1 MELNAGVEIAPA
13 MNGDDLQKGLSQVG
27 VRRAEARL
35 CPREG
40 ISMPLYMYQASCT
53 ARFRLQVPLHEVRV
67 IALGEPAHA
76 ERHCGGPVAAQP
88 SFLSRAWIWIGRLN
102 CPAYSRQSSLF
113 GTRWTGVHHGPI
125 LLIRDQVYRRC
136 TWPERIGFLS
146 ARCWLPGYL
155 HRRAM
160 GCVRD

>member
-88 SFLSRAWIWIGRLN
+88 CHSEPGMDL
-102 CPAYSRQSSLF
+102 
-113 GTRWTGVHHGPI
+113 
-125 LLIRDQVYRRC
+125 D
-136 TWPERIGFLS
+136 WPT
-146 ARCWLPGYL
+146 
-155 HRRAM
+155 
-160 GCVRD
+160 

>member
-1 MELNAGVEIAPA
+1 VFDLPDESDIPSFAEPFFMELNAGVEIAPA

-88 SFLSRAWIWIGRLN
+88 CHSEPGMDL
-102 CPAYSRQSSLF
+102 
-113 GTRWTGVHHGPI
+113 
-125 LLIRDQVYRRC
+125 D
-136 TWPERIGFLS
+136 WPT
-146 ARCWLPGYL
+146 
-155 HRRAM
+155 
-160 GCVRD
+160 